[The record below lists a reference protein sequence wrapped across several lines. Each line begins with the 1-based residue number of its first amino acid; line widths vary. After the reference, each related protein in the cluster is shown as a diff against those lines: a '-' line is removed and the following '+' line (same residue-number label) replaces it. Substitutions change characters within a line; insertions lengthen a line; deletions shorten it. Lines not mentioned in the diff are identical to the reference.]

1 MRSAYSVQYQ
11 NVRKT
16 WILIFFFVALV
27 TSGFYFLGWFYDSYW
42 LAIVGLGLSLGQS
55 LIGYFFGDKF
65 ALMFAQ
71 AEPAD
76 PTKYSQIH
84 VLVENL
90 AKIAG
95 IPKPKIYISP
105 DPSANAF
112 ACGRDP
118 EHASICLNQG
128 ILEILNKNELE
139 GVIAH
144 EIAHIKNR
152 DTLVMTVTM
161 VLSSLVAF
169 IADIGARLALF
180 GGEDKE
186 AAKKSPIL
194 LVLYILFLILA
205 PIISLLI
212 QLAVS
217 RSREYLADATAV
229 VLTRYPQGLIG
240 ALEKISNYPVPTANY
255 STAMNHFYIIEPKQ
269 NFGEMVE
276 SWFSTHPPVADRIA
290 KLRQMA

>member
-1 MRSAYSVQYQ
+1 MQSAYSVQHQ
-11 NVRKT
+11 NVRRT

-27 TSGFYFLGWFYDSYW
+27 TAGFYFIGWFYDSYW
-42 LAIVGLGLSLGQS
+42 LAILGLGLSLGQS
-55 LIGYFFGDKF
+55 LIGYFFGDKI

-71 AEPAD
+71 AQPTD
-76 PTKYSQIH
+76 PQVYPQIH
-84 VLVENL
+84 NMVENL

-95 IPKPKIYISP
+95 IPKPKVYISP

-112 ACGRDP
+112 ACGRSP

-128 ILEILNKNELE
+128 LLEILNKNELE

-161 VLSSLVAF
+161 VLSSLIAF
-169 IADIGARLALF
+169 IADIGARVALF
-180 GGEDKE
+180 GGEDKD

-194 LVLYILFLILA
+194 LILYILFLVLA

-229 VLTRYPQGLIG
+229 VFTRYPQGLIG
-240 ALEKISNYPVPTANY
+240 ALQKISNYPVPSANY
-255 STAMNHFYIIEPKQ
+255 STSMNHFYIIEPKQ
-269 NFGEMVE
+269 NFGETVE
-276 SWFSTHPPVADRIA
+276 SWFSTHPPVEDRVA
-290 KLRQMA
+290 KLNQMA